1 MKPRFVPHRLLQ
13 TVFNNFWLKVISVAF
28 ATVLFIIVRTEQV
41 REFSLVGKVRI
52 LTADDVM
59 VVGADERAVDLQ
71 IKLPHS
77 VFSVPP
83 GEDEL
88 TGILDV
94 SEQGPGRI
102 RVRLSRD
109 NFPNLDQRMSVTVLD
124 PWLEVDLDEIVRK
137 RLPIRA
143 VLQGLPKEGL
153 TVARVI
159 LNPEDTEV
167 VGAAREVA
175 ALQTLSTSPVSIDGI
190 DQNFS
195 AITRVIVPENSGLQL
210 GTSSVNVQVSV
221 EKTTNSRHVR
231 QVTIEVRHPGP
242 FQYTIEPAQI
252 SVELQGDN
260 GLIEALT
267 DESVSAF
274 VDGTELVGGSQMVKV
289 WLKLPPG
296 VRLITTD
303 PEKVRVSRRQ

>member
-1 MKPRFVPHRLLQ
+1 MNLGSRPHKLLQ
-13 TVFNNFWLKVISVAF
+13 GFLNNFWLKVISVAF
-28 ATVLFIIVRTEQV
+28 ATVLFIVVRTEQV
-41 REFSLVGKVRI
+41 REFTLVGKLRI

-83 GEDEL
+83 GEEEL
-88 TGILDV
+88 SGILDV
-94 SEQGPGRI
+94 SEQGTGRI

-124 PWLEVDLDEIVRK
+124 PWLEVELDEVVRK
-137 RLPIRA
+137 RVPIRA
-143 VLQGLPKEGL
+143 VLQGLPKEGFSVAKV
-153 TVARVI
+153 TVK
-159 LNPEDTEV
+159 PEDTEV

-195 AITRVIVPENSGLQL
+195 AITRVAVPENSSIQVAT
-210 GTSSVNVQVSV
+210 TSINVQVSV
-221 EKTTNSRHVR
+221 DRDMDTRQMRRVVVGVR
-231 QVTIEVRHPGP
+231 NPGS
-242 FQYTIEPAQI
+242 FTYKIDPAEI
-252 SVELQGDN
+252 TVELRGDPK
-260 GLIEALT
+260 LMSALT

-274 VDGTELVGGSQMVKV
+274 VDGTEAAGGNQMMKV

-296 VRLITTD
+296 ASLVKVD
-303 PEKVRVSRRQ
+303 PDKVRVTRE